1 MDILNFISWIKGSRV
16 VTSVDPAKTLIPV
29 GLKDNRRDDGY
40 LAGAISVADF
50 VSQYGQGPVG
60 PAGPQGVQGPIGP
73 QGALGPVGPAGLNW
87 QGAWSASGTYVVDD
101 AVGYNGA
108 SWFCINNVG
117 PSVTTP
123 DSDPTNWALL
133 AAEGAQGPQGIPGVQ
148 GPTGPQGPSGTIAPY
163 TNSVVIAVS
172 SSPGTVMTSDINAIA
187 AINNNWFVRLPENV
201 PAGKEVFVYGSS
213 QVGTGWTNVQPFNLG
228 STIITNKSN
237 QSTGQFQ
244 VYLTDIV
251 RFTSAGNDFWIAE
264 NITSSPLRF
273 NNQIVSGVG
282 NFIYESAVNSTTSA
296 LSAATLN
303 TTYNNF
309 TYPVG
314 FKAICPSI
322 SGGGLM
328 YVKTGTATWVSVPVT
343 TVV

>member
-1 MDILNFISWIKGSRV
+1 MDILNFISWIKGGRI
-16 VTSVDPAKTLIPV
+16 VTSVDPSQTLIPV
-29 GLKDNRRDDGY
+29 GLKDGRRDDGY
-40 LAGAISVADF
+40 ISGAISVTDF

-60 PAGPQGVQGPIGP
+60 PAGSQGVQGPIGS
-73 QGALGPVGPAGLNW
+73 QGIPGPVGPAGLNW
-87 QGAWSASGTYVVDD
+87 QGAWSALNTYVIDD
-101 AVGYNGA
+101 AVGYDGA
-108 SWFCINNVG
+108 SWFCINPVG

-123 DSDPTNWALL
+123 DLDLTNWALL

-148 GPTGPQGPSGTIAPY
+148 GPTGATGPSGTAAPY

-187 AINNNWFVRLPENV
+187 TNSNNWFVRLPENV
-201 PAGKEVFVYGSS
+201 PAGKEIFVYGSS

-264 NITSSPLRF
+264 NITSTPLRF
-273 NNQIVSGVG
+273 NNQILSSVG
-282 NFIYESAVNSTTSA
+282 NFINESAINPTTSA

-303 TTYNNF
+303 ATYNDF
-309 TYPVG
+309 TYPLG
-314 FKAICPSI
+314 FKAICANI
-322 SGGGLM
+322 LGGGLM
-328 YVKTGTATWVSVPVT
+328 YIKTGTSTWVSIPVT
-343 TVV
+343 TVI

>member
-1 MDILNFISWIKGSRV
+1 MDILNFIYWIRSGRQ
-16 VTSVDPAKTLIPV
+16 VTTVDANKTLIPL
-29 GLKDNRRDDGY
+29 GLKDGRRDDDY

-201 PAGKEVFVYGSS
+201 PAGKEVFVYGST
-213 QVGTGWTNVQPFNLG
+213 QVGTGYTNVQPFNLG
-228 STIITNKSN
+228 NTIVTNKSN
-237 QSTGQFQ
+237 QSTGNFP
-244 VYLTDIV
+244 VYFADIV

-273 NNQIVSGVG
+273 NNQFVSGLG
-282 NFIYESAVNSTTSA
+282 NVINELATNPTTSA
-296 LSAATLN
+296 LSLATLN
-303 TTYNNF
+303 ATYTTSL
-309 TYPVG
+309 YPTG
-314 FKAICPSI
+314 FKVVCPSI

-328 YVKTGTATWVSVPVT
+328 YIKTGTATWVSVPVT